1 MGSAFCVCGF
11 VACFIMAKT
20 SGNLPNWFVTPPIS
34 FLGFMYPEHYV
45 YAIAFTSG
53 AICYQIA
60 FFYIQRYSF
69 MAYGMSISSVP

>member
-1 MGSAFCVCGF
+1 
-11 VACFIMAKT
+11 
-20 SGNLPNWFVTPPIS
+20 
-34 FLGFMYPEHYV
+34 MYPEHYV